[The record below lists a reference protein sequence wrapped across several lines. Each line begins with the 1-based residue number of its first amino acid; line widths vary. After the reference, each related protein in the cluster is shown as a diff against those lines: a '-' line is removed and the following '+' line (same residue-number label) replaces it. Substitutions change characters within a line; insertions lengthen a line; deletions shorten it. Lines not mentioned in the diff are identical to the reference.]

1 MNQEER
7 KQKIDSI
14 LEEVKRHGRMT
25 GNGIPIELWIDAQDG
40 KPGDPA
46 FEEWLKCCTE
56 AVDDYEAMT
65 GKKDRDSVFAEY
77 IRKYGPEGT
86 QKSSIMSKKLQTSF
100 ETNKP
105 FTLRVLYSGYG
116 AYEAVFSYQKITLF
130 QPLSTVSRIS
140 ETMLFASCRG

>member
-14 LEEVKRHGRMT
+14 LEGVKRHGRMT

-77 IRKYGPEGT
+77 VRLPNMYANMDGGKEIFNN
-86 QKSSIMSKKLQTSF
+86 KKD
-100 ETNKP
+100 
-105 FTLRVLYSGYG
+105 
-116 AYEAVFSYQKITLF
+116 
-130 QPLSTVSRIS
+130 
-140 ETMLFASCRG
+140 

>member
-14 LEEVKRHGRMT
+14 LEGVKRHGRIT

-56 AVDDYEAMT
+56 VVDDYEAMT
-65 GKKDRDSVFAEY
+65 GKKDLDSVFAEHV
-77 IRKYGPEGT
+77 RKYGRRGT
-86 QKSSIMSKKLQTSF
+86 RINSQKKRRF
-100 ETNKP
+100 
-105 FTLRVLYSGYG
+105 
-116 AYEAVFSYQKITLF
+116 YEIHSNRQGGV
-130 QPLSTVSRIS
+130 
-140 ETMLFASCRG
+140 

>member
-14 LEEVKRHGRMT
+14 LEEVKRHGRMSS
-25 GNGIPIELWIDAQDG
+25 NGIPIELWMDAQDG

-65 GKKDRDSVFAEY
+65 GKKDINSVFAEY
-77 IRKYGPEGT
+77 VRKYGRREIRINLL
-86 QKSSIMSKKLQTSF
+86 KEK
-100 ETNKP
+100 E
-105 FTLRVLYSGYG
+105 VL
-116 AYEAVFSYQKITLF
+116 
-130 QPLSTVSRIS
+130 
-140 ETMLFASCRG
+140 